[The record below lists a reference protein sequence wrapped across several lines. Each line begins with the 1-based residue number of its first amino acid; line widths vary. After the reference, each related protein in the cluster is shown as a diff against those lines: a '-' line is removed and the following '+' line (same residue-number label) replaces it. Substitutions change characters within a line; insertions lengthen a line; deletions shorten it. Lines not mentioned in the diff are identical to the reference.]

1 MTKLLTIAYGGRCGA
16 RCPAYASWVFY
27 LSYLLFFLLTASVL
41 AVGENEIAEG
51 ETELKRISMRFKDA
65 SLDHVLEFLSE
76 VTGYTIVK
84 SADLDM
90 RVTIISPDNMPVDAA
105 FSVLNSI
112 LAIKGYTSIVNGQSA
127 KIVPLEGVK
136 LEATPIQIGSDPDT
150 IKSED
155 TIVTQVM
162 PLASADATQ
171 LVKDLK
177 DFVPQY
183 GVMTAYGRSNT
194 LIITASSANIKR
206 LAQIVKQL
214 DISMADLIKIE
225 VFSLQ
230 YANATQLADVI
241 TKLYEKPRDTEAAA
255 EQERQQRGR
264 RGRFGGRGGAG
275 GNDAGDE
282 TATAE
287 SSPTEGGSLQ
297 LLGTVKAVADAN
309 TNSLIVSASQQN
321 LGVIRGL
328 VEELDTKRF
337 SEPETR
343 VFSLRYGD
351 ATQVATEL
359 NQAFSSAARNVFTG
373 GGFGGGGGRGGR
385 GGRRFFQEQQQ
396 ERNRQQN
403 QQGGQGV
410 LGLPELTAVP
420 DPRTNSVMV
429 TTTAQQ
435 MESIGQLIEQLDRDI
450 ADFAE
455 DTRVIALEH
464 ADAANVS
471 AVLNNLLSTEL
482 FERQAANRTNFTGGG
497 FGGGFGGGRFGGTS
511 AGGVSLPRTSVGGV
525 SLPRTSVGGVSLPR
539 TSVGGVSLP
548 RRSAGALGSSSQNAD
563 AARGLT
569 GNVKIVAD
577 TETNALLITTFVRNF
592 PAVEKLI
599 KQLDVLLPQ
608 VLIEAKIIEVTL
620 DDESAFGV
628 EWMWEQGT
636 TINDKP
642 HRQEGTTDFGLTE
655 EIFGLKYGIL
665 SSKLD
670 TMLHALTKDTKVNIL
685 STPRIM
691 TKNNQE
697 AIINVGQEIPFLVST
712 QETATGGIL
721 TSTDFRN
728 VGVILT
734 VTPRINRSGTVSLD
748 VNQQINSLIEFT
760 LFDAPIISTREATA
774 SVTVKDKQ
782 TMVIGGMIKDDKTE
796 TVYKTPIVGDIP
808 LLGKLFRR
816 KDMRVEKTE
825 LMVFITPHV
834 VYSDTD
840 ANRVTAEQKSQ
851 LHLQTNPNKPTPP
864 PAP

>member
-1 MTKLLTIAYGGRCGA
+1 M
-16 RCPAYASWVFY
+16 
-27 LSYLLFFLLTASVL
+27 
-41 AVGENEIAEG
+41 
-51 ETELKRISMRFKDA
+51 
-65 SLDHVLEFLSE
+65 
-76 VTGYTIVK
+76 
-84 SADLDM
+84 
-90 RVTIISPDNMPVDAA
+90 
-105 FSVLNSI
+105 
-112 LAIKGYTSIVNGQSA
+112 
-127 KIVPLEGVK
+127 
-136 LEATPIQIGSDPDT
+136 
-150 IKSED
+150 
-155 TIVTQVM
+155 
-162 PLASADATQ
+162 
-171 LVKDLK
+171 
-177 DFVPQY
+177 
-183 GVMTAYGRSNT
+183 
-194 LIITASSANIKR
+194 
-206 LAQIVKQL
+206 
-214 DISMADLIKIE
+214 
-225 VFSLQ
+225 
-230 YANATQLADVI
+230 
-241 TKLYEKPRDTEAAA
+241 
-255 EQERQQRGR
+255 
-264 RGRFGGRGGAG
+264 
-275 GNDAGDE
+275 
-282 TATAE
+282 
-287 SSPTEGGSLQ
+287 
-297 LLGTVKAVADAN
+297 
-309 TNSLIVSASQQN
+309 
-321 LGVIRGL
+321 
-328 VEELDTKRF
+328 
-337 SEPETR
+337 
-343 VFSLRYGD
+343 
-351 ATQVATEL
+351 
-359 NQAFSSAARNVFTG
+359 
-373 GGFGGGGGRGGR
+373 
-385 GGRRFFQEQQQ
+385 
-396 ERNRQQN
+396 
-403 QQGGQGV
+403 
-410 LGLPELTAVP
+410 
-420 DPRTNSVMV
+420 
-429 TTTAQQ
+429 
-435 MESIGQLIEQLDRDI
+435 
-450 ADFAE
+450 
-455 DTRVIALEH
+455 
-464 ADAANVS
+464 
-471 AVLNNLLSTEL
+471 
-482 FERQAANRTNFTGGG
+482 
-497 FGGGFGGGRFGGTS
+497 
-511 AGGVSLPRTSVGGV
+511 
-525 SLPRTSVGGVSLPR
+525 
-539 TSVGGVSLP
+539 GGVSLP
-548 RRSAGALGSSSQNAD
+548 RRSTGALGSSSQNAD